1 LSHIVLVGL
10 PGSGKTTVGRAAA
23 KLAGKPFL
31 DFDEEIVSRQG
42 MSVAEFFAARGE
54 PAFRALERQLTEELV
69 GRPNAVVSPGGGWIA
84 TPGVVEIIRPPARL
98 IYLRV
103 SPETA
108 LKRLGADTD
117 TRPLLAGRNPLADLS
132 GLLARRRE
140 FYEDADAVIDTE
152 LVDIQEVIRMVADEA
167 GPR

>member
-1 LSHIVLVGL
+1 LPHIVLVGL

-23 KLAGKPFL
+23 KIAGKPFI
-31 DFDEEIVSRQG
+31 DFDEEIVRREG
-42 MSVAEFFAARGE
+42 MPVAQFFATRGE

-69 GRPNAVVSPGGGWIA
+69 EHPPSVVSPGGGWIA

-103 SPETA
+103 SPEAA
-108 LKRLGADTD
+108 LKRLGPDTH
-117 TRPLLAGRNPLADLS
+117 TRPLLAGRDPVTDLS

-140 FYEDADAVIDTE
+140 FYESADVMIDSE
-152 LVDIQEVIRMVADEA
+152 LVGIQEVIEMVAREA
-167 GPR
+167 GRA